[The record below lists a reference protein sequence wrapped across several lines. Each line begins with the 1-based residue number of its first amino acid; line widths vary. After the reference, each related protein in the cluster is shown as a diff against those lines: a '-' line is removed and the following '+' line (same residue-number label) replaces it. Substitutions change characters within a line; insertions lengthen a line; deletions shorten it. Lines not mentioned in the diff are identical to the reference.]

1 MERELEK
8 DLKEIE
14 YLIYVHKERENTHT
28 QSVLERAHEIIETCA
43 KAART
48 LPDLEELLSRENTP
62 EITRSPRDNDVTEY
76 CPHCDR
82 EITVS
87 WNVEWDELE
96 KILEEIGSKIAE
108 SMGKKREG
116 LLEAEN
122 ITRKHMNDGWVSVE
136 DRLPEKNEYFVDTSS
151 NKEFP
156 NGYYRRL
163 EIAYMTDTVEYIH
176 GYYDGYKWMDEY
188 LDAIKNVVA
197 WRIHEPY
204 RTERSSDEK
213 E

>member
-1 MERELEK
+1 M
-8 DLKEIE
+8 
-14 YLIYVHKERENTHT
+14 
-28 QSVLERAHEIIETCA
+28 Q
-43 KAART
+43 
-48 LPDLEELLSRENTP
+48 
-62 EITRSPRDNDVTEY
+62 
-76 CPHCDR
+76 
-82 EITVS
+82 
-87 WNVEWDELE
+87 ELE
-96 KILEEIGSKIAE
+96 KILKDIEQAKGE
-108 SMGKKREG
+108 SWYR
-116 LLEAEN
+116 
-122 ITRKHMNDGWVSVE
+122 MNDHVTKSRIDGAIERITDIIRKQMNAGWIPVE
-136 DRLPEKNEYFVDTSS
+136 ERLPEKNEYFVDTSS

-204 RTERSSDEK
+204 RPERSRNE

>member
-1 MERELEK
+1 MQELEM
-8 DLKEIE
+8 
-14 YLIYVHKERENTHT
+14 
-28 QSVLERAHEIIETCA
+28 
-43 KAART
+43 
-48 LPDLEELLSRENTP
+48 
-62 EITRSPRDNDVTEY
+62 
-76 CPHCDR
+76 
-82 EITVS
+82 
-87 WNVEWDELE
+87 
-96 KILEEIGSKIAE
+96 ILEEINRRIDEYVDHDYVRGSGDVVKGLSIAK
-108 SMGKKREG
+108 S
-116 LLEAEN
+116 
-122 ITRKHMNDGWVSVE
+122 IVRKHMNDGWIPVDE
-136 DRLPEKNEYFVDTSS
+136 RLPEKNEYFVDTSS